1 MELRVKSD
9 IFCVQTST
17 ELHQAQDQLDQLRTE
32 RQRLSERLAE
42 AEAALESHQVSIHFL
57 AEGHHLLG
65 ICDGQTPRSHGGC
78 SNLIEGCG
86 LLKAPIQHRV
96 DSSGR
101 STSDADDQLG

>member
-42 AEAALESHQVSIHFL
+42 AEAALESHQVVSDSLERRAVCPQYPSPEFAVDPL
-57 AEGHHLLG
+57 PSGG
-65 ICDGQTPRSHGGC
+65 TSSPR
-78 SNLIEGCG
+78 NLRR
-86 LLKAPIQHRV
+86 A
-96 DSSGR
+96 
-101 STSDADDQLG
+101 DA